1 MAEIAEKQ
9 MLPVGTVLNGKYRV
23 VKYLS
28 SGGFGNTYVAFD
40 MAFQCEVA
48 IKEFYM
54 QGDTHRAAD
63 RMTVSVSNPGKQG
76 LFEAQRAKFKKEAQ
90 RIRQLSSPQI
100 IRVTDLFDTNGTSY
114 YVMDLVKGESLSDVL
129 KRTGRPFSEQ
139 EALRIVGQLLDAL
152 NVVHGEGLFHLDIK
166 PSNVMLN
173 AHGNVVLIDFG
184 ASKLIGEHG
193 GVTASSALCY
203 TPGYAPAEQMDQ
215 KPDRIGAWTDVYAV
229 GATLY
234 KMVTNNQ
241 PPLPSEILDDGES
254 AFRFPPSVSTGM
266 RQLIVRLM
274 QPRQKD
280 RPQTVA
286 AVRALMSGA
295 AGQPHQGTTTHYLQ
309 DTSGTGQSLRED
321 IGRSECVYGGPNNMK
336 WVREKLRATTQ
347 KQDRFGFLKFFGHSL
362 LRLAFYGLCVFMLYS
377 LVSYM
382 IPIKEH
388 WTEIGDDG
396 IKLWIVKFYDGL
408 QMYRGSQ
415 DGMGYPLVED
425 AALSEYQGE
434 AIWGVVL
441 PIPLICLLGSI
452 LLGIRKKRRQPGT
465 RFFSYAGMT
474 FCRSLFVFCAV
485 FSLYSFIAWMTPKTY
500 SFEGSSEV
508 EYRVTDMTNMYYSES
523 WRRDSNAEYAKN
535 KYQGKALAGTIVPLP
550 FAFITGLVLLYQRK
564 KKKRAVT

>member
-1 MAEIAEKQ
+1 
-9 MLPVGTVLNGKYRV
+9 MLPMGTVLNGKYRV

-63 RMTVSVSNPGKQG
+63 RQTVSVSNPGKQG

-100 IRVTDLFDTNGTSY
+100 IRVTDLFDANGTSY
-114 YVMDLVKGESLSDVL
+114 YVMDLVKGKSLSDIL
-129 KRTGRPFSEQ
+129 KLTGNPFSEQ
-139 EALRIVGQLLDAL
+139 EALRIIGQLLNAL
-152 NVVHGEGLFHLDIK
+152 SVVHDEGLFHLDIK

-254 AFRFPPSVSTGM
+254 VFRFPSSVSTGM

-286 AVRALMSGA
+286 DVRALMSGA
-295 AGQPHQGTTTHYLQ
+295 AGQPIQGTTMHYYQ
-309 DTSGTGQSLRED
+309 GTSGTGQSRRED
-321 IGRSECVYGGPNNMK
+321 IGRSECVYGGPNNMT
-336 WVREKLRATTQ
+336 WVREKLQRNTQ

-362 LRLAFYGLCVFMLYS
+362 LRLVFYGLCVFMFYS
-377 LVSYM
+377 LMSYM
-382 IPIKEH
+382 IPIREYG
-388 WTEIGDDG
+388 TRMSDDVEVYTAG
-396 IKLWIVKFYDGL
+396 CHDRLE
-408 QMYRGSQ
+408 MYSGYGYGMSQ
-415 DGMGYPLVED
+415 NEV
-425 AALSEYQGE
+425 ARVACCEYQGE

-441 PIPLICLLGSI
+441 PVPVLCLLGSI
-452 LLGIRKKRRQPGT
+452 LLGIRRKRRQPGT

-474 FCRSLFVFCAV
+474 FCRSLFVFCAE

-564 KKKRAVT
+564 KQKRAVT